1 MKDVCPCL
9 CTHRDRICT
18 SALECLE
25 KFATIVIIRSP
36 RIVLVI
42 GSDPDPYVV
51 AQVSR
56 RECSGFEVVGSKVA
70 GTWP

>member
-1 MKDVCPCL
+1 M
-9 CTHRDRICT
+9 
-18 SALECLE
+18 E